1 MRRADRTVL
10 AMFVVAAMVTPI
22 GSTAAPTPA
31 SGMSD
36 DDVDPRWLTRLDSV
50 DRACLNQLIG
60 YAPPAFTNDLQWI
73 ADDPLRWEALRG
85 KVVVIQTWTS
95 KTPAGRNW
103 ARRTSRLIDET
114 DRDQIAVIALHTPQ
128 GADTARTYLD
138 RRPLEVSVAID
149 PSGTFCDLIGA
160 YKRPVNV
167 LIDRNGTVRFVGLN
181 QRGVQLAVEDL
192 IAEPWDENA
201 TPIAKPA
208 SEPTVATE
216 FPTFKTKVSNAT
228 DLRGQRGPDMYVSQ
242 WLNGQPSAQGK
253 VVVVDFWATWC
264 GPCVA
269 SIPHTNDLADKFRD
283 DVVIVGISSEPE
295 NKFWQGMD
303 KLNASKGINLDTFRY
318 YVALDPGA
326 TMTKKV
332 KNTGIPHAI
341 VMSSDWVV
349 RWQGH
354 PASLTAADLGRI
366 VAANRSMNGNASA
379 SSRDRWAAKRTR

>member
-10 AMFVVAAMVTPI
+10 AMLVVAAMVTPM

-31 SGMSD
+31 SGTGD
-36 DDVDPRWLTRLDSV
+36 DDVDPRWLDRLDSV

-85 KVVVIQTWTS
+85 TVVVIQTWTS

-103 ARRTSRLIDET
+103 AKRASRLIEE
-114 DRDQIAVIALHTPQ
+114 IAQEQVAIIALHTPQ
-128 GADTARTYLD
+128 GAETARTYLD

-160 YKRPVNV
+160 YKRPVNI

-192 IAEPWDENA
+192 IAEPWDESA
-201 TPIAKPA
+201 TPIAKPD
-208 SEPTVATE
+208 SEQTVATE

-228 DLRGQRGPDMYVSQ
+228 DLRGRRGPDMHVSQ

-283 DVVIVGISSEPE
+283 DVVIVGISREPE
-295 NKFWQGMD
+295 IKFWQGMD
-303 KLNASKGINLDTFRY
+303 KLAASKRINLDTFRY
-318 YVALDPGA
+318 YLALDPSA
-326 TMTKKV
+326 TMSKKV
-332 KNTGIPHAI
+332 NNSRIPHAI

-349 RWQGH
+349 RWQGR
-354 PASLTAADLGRI
+354 PATLTAADLGRI
-366 VAANRSMNGNASA
+366 VAANRTMNGDASV
-379 SSRDRWAAKRTR
+379 SSRNRWATKRTR